1 MNHRQRQHKTVTDSA
16 PRRAEDDPYGRWPS
30 TLDAATPRHPASFGE
45 RLREARRRTGLTQEE
60 LCLRS
65 GLGVRTVGD
74 LERDRISRPHR
85 RTIDALVGALD
96 LQGTE
101 REAFRAAA
109 RAGRQPPT
117 RPVPPSRAVTW
128 SLPPDLG
135 DFVGRGAEW
144 NQLLAYLGDP
154 DDDTRRASRP
164 VVVYGPPGAGK
175 TCFAVHAGYRLT
187 ERFPDGQIFVD
198 LHGLDPQRRDCN
210 EVLGLLL
217 RNLDLPESQL
227 PPSVEQRSAML
238 RALTRDRAMLFVLD
252 NAADEAQVRPLLTDS
267 QRSMVIVTSRRTLA
281 GLDAG
286 CRISVGGLDLA
297 ESMTLLGLIAGPN
310 RVAAQRTEAA
320 EVARLCGYLPLTLR
334 IAGNRLAV
342 RPQWAVGDLARR
354 LGDDR
359 CRLSQLVA
367 GDLAVRPIL
376 EMSYQQLSL
385 TAQRMFRRLSLA
397 PGGIAS
403 VAVAAMLMESD
414 QDQAELVLEELVD
427 ASMITSTWS
436 TSRYQLHEPLRLLAR
451 EMLYAQEP
459 VNVVARLAAQ
469 LAGSGFTSAVTLF
482 HLLLFPSP
490 DSLDQ
495 SGA

>member
-1 MNHRQRQHKTVTDSA
+1 MTESA
-16 PRRAEDDPYGRWPS
+16 PRRAEGGPSSRWQFMREPG
-30 TLDAATPRHPASFGE
+30 TPRHPVSLGE
-45 RLREARRRTGLTQEE
+45 LLRETRRRTGLTQEE

-74 LERDRISRPHR
+74 LERDRITRPHR
-85 RTIDALVGALD
+85 RTVDALVNALN

-109 RAGRQPPT
+109 RRTQGPPPRPASPGR
-117 RPVPPSRAVTW
+117 VIAW

-135 DFVGRGAEW
+135 DFTGRHTEWDRLSDYVGGSED
-144 NQLLAYLGDP
+144 G
-154 DDDTRRASRP
+154 TRRSTRP

-175 TCFAVHAGYRLT
+175 TCFAVHAGHRLA

-198 LHGLDPQRRDCN
+198 LHGLAPQRRDCN

-217 RNLDLPESQL
+217 RNLDVPEAQL
-227 PPSVEQRSAML
+227 PPSAEQRTAL
-238 RALTRDRAMLFVLD
+238 FRALTRDQAMLFVLD

-267 QRSMVIVTSRRTLA
+267 ERSMVVVTSRRTLA

-286 CRISVGGLDLA
+286 CRISVGSLDLS
-297 ESMTLLGLIAGPN
+297 ESIMLLGLIAGPN
-310 RVAAQRTEAA
+310 RVAAQRSEAA

-342 RPQWAVGDLARR
+342 RPQWSVGDLARR
-354 LGDDR
+354 LADDR
-359 CRLSQLVA
+359 CRLSRLVA
-367 GDLAVRPIL
+367 GDLAVRPVL
-376 EMSYQQLSL
+376 EMSYRQLSL
-385 TAQRMFRRLSLA
+385 TAQRLFRRLALA

-414 QDQAELVLEELVD
+414 QNNAELVLEELVD
-427 ASMITSTWS
+427 ASMITSAWS
-436 TSRYQLHEPLRLLAR
+436 ASRYQLHDPLRLLAQ

-459 VNVVARLAAQ
+459 VHIIARLAAQ
-469 LAGSGFTSAVTLF
+469 LAGPGLSSAATLF
-482 HLLLFPSP
+482 HLLLFPLPAS
-490 DSLDQ
+490 SDQ
-495 SGA
+495 FGA